1 MIVNVPAESSYDND
15 IPVPAVKRALTLS
28 SIASLAAVPNAA
40 AVKSPELSI
49 ASVEPIVRPFLI
61 MKFLADIR

>member
-1 MIVNVPAESSYDND
+1 MTVNVPAESSYDND

-40 AVKSPELSI
+40 AVKYHELSI
-49 ASVEPIVRPFLI
+49 ASVEPTVSQYLI
-61 MKFLADIR
+61 MKFLDDIR

>member
-1 MIVNVPAESSYDND
+1 MTVNVPAESSYDND

-49 ASVEPIVRPFLI
+49 ASVEPTVSQYLI
-61 MKFLADIR
+61 MKFLDDIR